1 MRASRWVAPA
11 SVVILLAATVAL
23 VIPAWGAQGDTE
35 RISQR
40 PNSQGLDGDSLTP
53 SISGDGRY
61 VAYASLAT
69 NLVAGDTNAFS
80 DVFVHDRQT
89 GATTRVSVSSNGAQA
104 NAGSVSPSI
113 SADGRYVA
121 FTSGA
126 SNLVAGDTNGVSDVF
141 VHDRRTG
148 RTTLVSRSTAGVQG
162 NNFSTGAAIS
172 ADGRYVAFG
181 SFASNLVPGDTNG
194 TWDVFVHDRQ
204 TGVTTRV
211 SVDSNGT
218 EGNLPSSSPAI
229 SADGRFVAF
238 QSDSTNLVPNDSNA
252 ATDVF
257 LHDRQTGST
266 VRVSIAANG
275 ADPNGS
281 STGASLSATGRFI
294 AFGSSASNLVP
305 EDTNAAGDVFVY
317 DRQTGTTSRVSVN
330 SSGVQG
336 NGDSGAAS
344 ISGDGRYVGFLS
356 NATNLVAGDTNGTY
370 DIFVRDRQSGS
381 TKRVSVA
388 SDGAQANGAS
398 NFGLSMSSDGRYV
411 AFPSRATNL
420 VDADDDLFIDIFVH
434 QYLPDPPSSTTTTST
449 SLPDRF
455 VDIADSVFRDDI
467 NAIANAGYTRGCNPP
482 GNDRFCP
489 NDPVT
494 RGQMAAF
501 LVRALNLPGSDFGFV
516 DTAGHV
522 FEGDIAA
529 LAEAGITRGCNP
541 PANNRFCPDDPMTR
555 GQMAAFLK
563 RALDLAAA
571 GDQGLTDIAESVF
584 VGDINALYA
593 SGITRGCNPPA
604 NNRFCPDDPITR
616 GQMAAFLRRAL
627 LP

>member
-1 MRASRWVAPA
+1 
-11 SVVILLAATVAL
+11 
-23 VIPAWGAQGDTE
+23 
-35 RISQR
+35 
-40 PNSQGLDGDSLTP
+40 
-53 SISGDGRY
+53 
-61 VAYASLAT
+61 
-69 NLVAGDTNAFS
+69 
-80 DVFVHDRQT
+80 
-89 GATTRVSVSSNGAQA
+89 
-104 NAGSVSPSI
+104 
-113 SADGRYVA
+113 GRYVA

-126 SNLVAGDTNGVSDVF
+126 SNLVGGDTNGVSDVF

-266 VRVSIAANG
+266 VRASIAANG

-305 EDTNAAGDVFVY
+305 GDTNAAGDVFVY

-330 SSGVQG
+330 SSRVQG

-344 ISGDGRYVGFLS
+344 
-356 NATNLVAGDTNGTY
+356 
-370 DIFVRDRQSGS
+370 
-381 TKRVSVA
+381 
-388 SDGAQANGAS
+388 
-398 NFGLSMSSDGRYV
+398 
-411 AFPSRATNL
+411 
-420 VDADDDLFIDIFVH
+420 
-434 QYLPDPPSSTTTTST
+434 
-449 SLPDRF
+449 
-455 VDIADSVFRDDI
+455 
-467 NAIANAGYTRGCNPP
+467 
-482 GNDRFCP
+482 
-489 NDPVT
+489 
-494 RGQMAAF
+494 
-501 LVRALNLPGSDFGFV
+501 
-516 DTAGHV
+516 
-522 FEGDIAA
+522 
-529 LAEAGITRGCNP
+529 
-541 PANNRFCPDDPMTR
+541 
-555 GQMAAFLK
+555 
-563 RALDLAAA
+563 
-571 GDQGLTDIAESVF
+571 
-584 VGDINALYA
+584 
-593 SGITRGCNPPA
+593 
-604 NNRFCPDDPITR
+604 
-616 GQMAAFLRRAL
+616 
-627 LP
+627 